1 MYGEFI
7 PQVEDIKNTDYNLNK
22 NGNGTQG
29 DDSET
34 NSTGLGQ

>member
-1 MYGEFI
+1 MYGESVS
-7 PQVEDIKNTDYNLNK
+7 QVDIKNTDYNWIE